1 MQWVDKLVYAR
12 CAHAPESTSSGHC
25 PRLMVM
31 RAVASAAGGVGCV
44 AKSQEVAIESALPN
58 LLPVQAIERCH
69 CILAVQKAD
78 TGCGHTIRSVASC
91 SMNGVATAPVANSG
105 ATTSQDRRRQ
115 DCWPLKSTSVR
126 QPRASAVAT
135 GLREK
140 RKLDRD
146 YYINGSDR
154 DKVLRLQQS
163 PRDRVFQGLRR
174 CRC

>member
-1 MQWVDKLVYAR
+1 MHPSRLRLAIAQDSSLCVQWR
-12 CAHAPESTSSGHC
+12 RHPGEW
-25 PRLMVM
+25 
-31 RAVASAAGGVGCV
+31 VAERNL
-44 AKSQEVAIESALPN
+44 QEAAIESALPN

-69 CILAVQKAD
+69 CILAVRKAD
-78 TGCGHTIRSVASC
+78 TACGHTIRSVASC
-91 SMNGVATAPVANSG
+91 SVNGVATAPVANSG

-135 GLREK
+135 ELRER

-146 YYINGSDR
+146 YYINGTDR

-163 PRDRVFQGLRR
+163 PRGRVSKVFVAVDVEKWGAYTPPLRG
-174 CRC
+174 

>member
-1 MQWVDKLVYAR
+1 MHPSRLRLAIAQDSSLCVQWR
-12 CAHAPESTSSGHC
+12 RHPGEW
-25 PRLMVM
+25 
-31 RAVASAAGGVGCV
+31 VAERNL
-44 AKSQEVAIESALPN
+44 QEAAIESALPN

-78 TGCGHTIRSVASC
+78 TGCDHTIRSVASC
-91 SMNGVATAPVANSG
+91 SVNGVATAPVANSG
-105 ATTSQDRRRQ
+105 ATASQDRRRQ
-115 DCWPLKSTSVR
+115 DRWPLKSTSVR

-135 GLREK
+135 GLPER

-163 PRDRVFQGLRR
+163 PRDRVFQSLRR